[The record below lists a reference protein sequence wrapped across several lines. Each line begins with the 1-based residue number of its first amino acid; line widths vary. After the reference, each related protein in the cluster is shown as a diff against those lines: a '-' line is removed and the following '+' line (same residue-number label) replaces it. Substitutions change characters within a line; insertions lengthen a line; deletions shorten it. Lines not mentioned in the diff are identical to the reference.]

1 MIDSLI
7 TSKTRIKLLIRFFLN
22 PNSKSYLRELANEFG
37 ESTNSVRLE
46 LNRLS
51 KAGLLVSNEEGRS
64 KFYKANKDHP
74 LYSEIQSIVRK
85 TLGLDQLVERLTNQL
100 GDLKQ
105 AFLVGDYAKGIDS
118 GLIDIVLVG
127 EVDKRSLENL
137 VSKVEKLI
145 KRKVRYRILSEQE
158 LFQLNGQFKKS
169 LIIWN
174 KEESFQNINNSPQKC
189 LKGKHN
195 ES

>member
-22 PNSKSYLRELANEFG
+22 PDSRSYLRELANEFG

-51 KAGLLVSNEEGRS
+51 EAGLLVSNEEGRS

-74 LYSEIQSIVRK
+74 LYSEIQSIVKK
-85 TLGLDQLVERLTNQL
+85 TLGLDQLVERLTSQL

-127 EVDKRSLENL
+127 EVDKKYLDKLVTKTETLIHRKIRTLVLSCKEHEGLRENFEKENL
-137 VSKVEKLI
+137 LLIWKSK
-145 KRKVRYRILSEQE
+145 
-158 LFQLNGQFKKS
+158 
-169 LIIWN
+169 
-174 KEESFQNINNSPQKC
+174 
-189 LKGKHN
+189 
-195 ES
+195 